1 MQHKRYLQHLQNTF
15 LITLPVF
22 MRHTIFC
29 EEEKKKIPIGHLK
42 MMGCHL
48 HKPVNNGTYQKSG
61 AIVVTRWGTMQTP
74 QNAPTIFQPTVIK
87 VTVQTTTT

>member
-1 MQHKRYLQHLQNTF
+1 
-15 LITLPVF
+15 
-22 MRHTIFC
+22 
-29 EEEKKKIPIGHLK
+29 

-87 VTVQTTTT
+87 VTVQTTTS